1 MKFTD
6 NFKEIKMDARKA
18 KEILDK
24 RYRKQNEYIA
34 NKYSRISVVV
44 EKGMKERIRM
54 VAESGGETLNGYIK
68 RLIEEDLAKHEEAS
82 Q

>member
-1 MKFTD
+1 
-6 NFKEIKMDARKA
+6 MDAKKA

-44 EKGMKERIRM
+44 EKGMKERIRR
-54 VAESGGETLNGYIK
+54 VAEDGGETLNGYIK

-82 Q
+82 R

>member
-1 MKFTD
+1 
-6 NFKEIKMDARKA
+6 MDARKA